1 MAGQNAALILALL
14 IGVSL
19 GALGSGGSIV
29 TTPILVYV
37 AGIDPKSAVGMSMAI
52 VGGTSLL
59 GSYFHWRNG
68 NSQLRPVVLFGA
80 TGIVGAYL
88 GSIGTRLVSSSI
100 LMLPYGPKT

>member
-1 MAGQNAALILALL
+1 MAGPKTPLILALL

-29 TTPILVYV
+29 TLPILVYV

-52 VGGTSLL
+52 VGGISLL

-68 NSQLRPVVLFGA
+68 NSQFRPM
-80 TGIVGAYL
+80 
-88 GSIGTRLVSSSI
+88 LV
-100 LMLPYGPKT
+100 